1 MSRTCRILVVDDEAG
16 IRTLLARVLKKEGY
30 EVDEAEDGIAGL
42 RCAETGRHD
51 MLLLDLKMP
60 GKDGLEV
67 MSTLRRAGHE
77 MPILMLTAHSS
88 VETAVQAMKLGAF
101 DYIRKPFD
109 VEELKATVQRA
120 LSVVELRQEVAELRQ
135 EVGSRFALDRIVGQ
149 DPQVHSVCETV
160 RTVAPQRSTVLI
172 TGESG
177 TGKELIA
184 RALHYLSPRAHRRFV
199 KVNCA
204 AISEELLE
212 SELFGHEKGSFTGA
226 MKTTEGKFE
235 LADGGTILLD
245 EISEM
250 SPKLQAKLLRVLQE
264 REIDRVGGREPIR
277 VDVRVVATTNRNLPD
292 EVEAGRFRADLYYRL
307 NVVQVSFSPLRERTG
322 DIPLLAEHFLER
334 YCDEMNRR
342 ITGISP
348 DCMQC
353 MLRYGWPG
361 NVRELENVIERAVAL
376 SRNSVLQPEDL
387 PPGLGDGGCAP
398 TAEMPVGATLAEMER
413 SLILRTLDA
422 VGGNRTRAAEMLGI
436 SIRTI
441 RNKLAQYHAEGA
453 ALSQQKGAG

>member
-1 MSRTCRILVVDDEAG
+1 VSRSCRILVVDDEAG
-16 IRTLLARVLKKEGY
+16 IRTLLARVLRKEGY

-42 RCAETGRHD
+42 RRAETGRYD

-77 MPILMLTAHSS
+77 MPILMLTAHAS
-88 VETAVQAMKLGAF
+88 VETAVEAMKLGAF

-109 VEELKATVQRA
+109 VEELKATIGRA

-149 DPQVHSVCETV
+149 DAKVQRVCETI

-184 RALHYLSPRAHRRFV
+184 RALHYLSPRAHHRFV

-235 LADGGTILLD
+235 MADGGTILLD

-264 REIDRVGGREPIR
+264 KEIDRVGGREPIS

-292 EVEAGRFRADLYYRL
+292 EVEAGRFRGDLFYRL
-307 NVVQVSFSPLRERTG
+307 NVVQVSFPPLRERTG
-322 DIPLLAEHFLER
+322 DIPALAEHFLEF
-334 YCDEMNRR
+334 YCGEMNRR
-342 ITGISP
+342 VAGISP
-348 DCMQC
+348 GCMQR
-353 MLRYGWPG
+353 MLRYAWPG

-376 SRNSVLQPEDL
+376 SGNAVLQPEDL
-387 PPGLGDGGCAP
+387 PPGLGDADASPGG
-398 TAEMPVGATLAEMER
+398 EVSVGATLAEMER

-441 RNKLAQYHAEGA
+441 RNKLAQYQAEGFP
-453 ALSQQKGAG
+453 LSQQKGAG